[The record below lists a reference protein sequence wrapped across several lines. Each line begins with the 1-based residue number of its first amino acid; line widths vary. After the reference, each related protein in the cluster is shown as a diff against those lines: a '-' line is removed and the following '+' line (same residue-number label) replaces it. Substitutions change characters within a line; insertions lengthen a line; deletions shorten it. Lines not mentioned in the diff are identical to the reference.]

1 MIEYSSLARPPGE
14 ARKGGGIRKQKR
26 ERKRGLGGGRR
37 KEERDEPKRE
47 SNHSALNHGPWRGVQ
62 KSHHGAMKN
71 GCWFSKSADLCS
83 SRVQWPPSLSCPSS
97 RCYSYAV
104 SNTSPTIHETGRS
117 FLFFFAFEIHKKKK
131 KKGECRPS
139 FIPPI
144 IFPDTLDLSYSQY
157 LRAAKINECLAAR

>member
-1 MIEYSSLARPPGE
+1 MEITVAVSRFQFIIFIIIINASS
-14 ARKGGGIRKQKR
+14 
-26 ERKRGLGGGRR
+26 
-37 KEERDEPKRE
+37 
-47 SNHSALNHGPWRGVQ
+47 SSSTSLNVLLLM
-62 KSHHGAMKN
+62 MKN